1 MAGLTLRVI
10 TPERVILDEAVE
22 SVGVT
27 ASDGGMG
34 IFPKHAGM
42 VTALEP
48 GELTYK
54 TSAGEQSLFVAGGFA
69 EVRGDTVRVLTAAGE
84 PWTEIDEERARQA
97 EARARER
104 LSMSRA
110 AAKQD
115 AVDMAR
121 ARASLQRALARIRL
135 HSRRSR

>member
-1 MAGLTLRVI
+1 MAGLTLRII
-10 TPERVILDEAVE
+10 TPERVILDEAVD
-22 SVGVT
+22 SVSVT
-27 ASDGGMG
+27 ATDGGMG

-42 VTALEP
+42 VTALDP
-48 GELTYK
+48 GELSYK
-54 TSAGEQSLFVAGGFA
+54 TSSGEESLFVAGGFA

-84 PWTEIDEERARQA
+84 PWTEIDEERAREA

-104 LSMSRA
+104 LNMTRA
-110 AAKQD
+110 DAQPS

-121 ARASLQRALARIRL
+121 ARASLQRALARLRL